1 MMSKPFPPRNIGL
14 TAVEVT
20 TMLQNLGFN
29 WLDVEFMLELAPQ
42 HSASGQV
49 RYPLYHLQ
57 RFINR
62 ASWLA
67 EEPLE
72 EPRDEALPTAA

>member
-29 WLDVEFMLELAPQ
+29 WLDVEFVLELSP
-42 HSASGQV
+42 HHTSSGQTH
-49 RYPLYHLQ
+49 YPLYHLQ

-62 ASWLA
+62 AYWLA
-67 EEPLE
+67 EEPL
-72 EPRDEALPTAA
+72 DEALPTAA